1 MAEINQIP
9 PSSRYDG
16 NVLNLLPEEIVQ
28 NSFGDPRDFIEY
40 YVYDLNDNLLY
51 SNTRYNNYSISEN
64 GILLSQTNTV
74 EDLSIDIIKDLNDAG
89 FGIGQYRVVY
99 NFFRKHITT
108 DNDNTNFFIKE
119 ISSDRTELRLDAF
132 IPEGRKL
139 VGVPQLIQELNDTVY
154 FEEFLLNFG
163 ENKQAVGIR
172 ITVDSQ
178 PGSPVTI
185 LVKLLDPLADEFDVL
200 SECEIVEERSYQS
213 VFEVILD
220 EQDIVPDEVNDI
232 NNLPPGYIIDAE
244 GRIIGPNGL
253 EANVNLTGR
262 TNFNRSTNQ
271 NRFSKYYNI
280 DDIALNDKFAQ
291 FLNFISSSKA
301 EINVDFEDR
310 NNEFSSSFYNFVHF
324 SSAKERVNN
333 FKHKA
338 QLIENY
344 TNTSA
349 SYAGYIALGTSSYT
363 ADIIQL
369 QNSIQDIKG
378 NFDKYENFLYY
389 VSSSKA
395 WPKTGST
402 LYSTTSSQALVW
414 LGSDN
419 PSSIYYGGEI
429 LESSQF
435 DNQNPHNLIYTLPG
449 YLLDDFESNKNYFK
463 FVHLVGQMFDELWI
477 YIKAV
482 TDLHKNQN
490 KISRGISK
498 DLVADMLESLGFD
511 VNNEELSEAQF
522 YDFLLEGESPPIE
535 QGKRLISSSLAVSK
549 ANLVEEKYKRIY
561 HNLSYFYK
569 TKGTLR
575 GLKSLLST
583 YGIPSDMIS
592 IEEISTPSIDV
603 GETKTIEEKFY
614 YSVYNSA
621 SRIEIPWLPLNFTND
636 VPRSIEFMFNDR
648 NNFNSGSY
656 LFTIKDPSDTI
667 VDFNVGLKIDK
678 VNEITASL
686 TYFQGNKSAS
696 LQIPVYHFKND
707 EGWWN
712 VLVTNTNNTSSIFI
726 KKKSGDHIS
735 HQYSASV
742 EGNTTRWTDY
752 FSSTAGNVF
761 TSSLL
766 YLGSNSGNNNF
777 TGSFMEFRYWNTFL
791 SEPVF
796 DQHVLNPE
804 SIAGNNLYSSYNNL
818 ALRLPLGSDTTVY
831 SLTSSAYPTGFNGI
845 NVI

>member
-16 NVLNLLPEEIVQ
+16 SVLNLLPEEIVQ

-40 YVYDLNDNLLY
+40 YVYDLNDNLLF
-51 SNTRYNNYSISEN
+51 SNTRYNNYAISEN

-74 EDLSIDIIKDLNDAG
+74 EDLSIDIIKDLNEAG

-99 NFFRKHITT
+99 NFFRKHVTT
-108 DNDNTNFFIKE
+108 DNDNSNLFIKE

-139 VGVPQLIQELNDTVY
+139 TGVSQLVEELNDTPY

-163 ENKQAVGIR
+163 ENKQAVGIN

-220 EQDIVPDEVNDI
+220 EQDIVPDEVTDPNV
-232 NNLPPGYIIDAE
+232 LPPGFITDAE

-262 TNFNRSTNQ
+262 TNFNRSLNQ
-271 NRFSKYYNI
+271 NRYSKYYTLG
-280 DDIALNDKFAQ
+280 DITTGGDFDR

-333 FKHKA
+333 FKYKL

-349 SYAGYIALGTSSYT
+349 SYAGTASYT
-363 ADIIQL
+363 ADILKLENNIQE
-369 QNSIQDIKG
+369 IKSQ
-378 NFDKYENFLYY
+378 FDKYENFLYY

-402 LYSTTSSQALVW
+402 LYATTSSQALVW

-429 LESSQF
+429 LEASQF

-449 YLLDDFESNKNYFK
+449 YLLDDFDSNRNYFK

-482 TDLHKNQN
+482 TDLYRNQN
-490 KISRGISK
+490 KVSRGISK

-522 YDFLLEGESPPIE
+522 YDFLSEGNAPSIES
-535 QGKRLISSSLAVSK
+535 GKRLISSSFAVSK
-549 ANLVEEKYKRIY
+549 ADLVQEKYKRLY

-603 GETKTIEEKFY
+603 GETKMIEEKFY

-621 SRIEIPWLPLNFTND
+621 SRIEIPWLPLTFTND

-656 LFTIKDPSDTI
+656 LFTIKHPLSGS
-667 VDFNVGLKIDK
+667 FNIGLRIDK
-678 VNEITASL
+678 ENNTTASL
-686 TYFQGNKSAS
+686 TYIQGNKSSS
-696 LQIPVYHFKND
+696 LQVPVYYFKNE

-712 VLVTNTNNTSSIFI
+712 VLVTNNNNTSSIFI
-726 KKKSGDHIS
+726 KRKSGDHIS

-742 EGNTTRWTDY
+742 EGNTTKWTDY
-752 FSSTAGNVF
+752 FSSTAGNKF

-766 YLGSNSGNNNF
+766 YLGSNSGSNNF
-777 TGSFMEFRYWNTFL
+777 TGSFMEFRYWGTFL
-791 SEPVF
+791 SESVF

-831 SLTSSAYPTGFNGI
+831 SLTSSAYPTGINGI

>member
-16 NVLNLLPEEIVQ
+16 SVLNLLPEEIVQ

-40 YVYDLNDNLLY
+40 YVYDLNNNLLF
-51 SNTRYNNYSISEN
+51 SNTRYNNYAISEN
-64 GILLSQTNTV
+64 GVLLSQTNTV

-99 NFFRKHITT
+99 NFFRKHVTS
-108 DNDNTNFFIKE
+108 DSDDANLFIKE

-139 VGVPQLIQELNDTVY
+139 LGVSQLVEELNDTPY

-163 ENKQAVGIR
+163 ENKQAVGIN

-185 LVKLLDPLADEFDVL
+185 LVKLLDPLVDEFDIL

-262 TNFNRSTNQ
+262 TNFNRSLNQ
-271 NRFSKYYNI
+271 NRYSKYYTLG
-280 DDIALNDKFAQ
+280 DITTGGDFDR

-333 FKHKA
+333 FKYKL
-338 QLIENY
+338 QLIETY
-344 TNTSA
+344 TNQSA
-349 SYAGYIALGTSSYT
+349 SYAGTSSYN
-363 ADIIQL
+363 ADILKLENNIQE
-369 QNSIQDIKG
+369 IKSQ
-378 NFDKYENFLYY
+378 FDKYENFLYY

-395 WPKTGST
+395 WPKTGSI
-402 LYSTTSSQALVW
+402 LYATTSSQALVW

-429 LESSQF
+429 LEASQF

-449 YLLDDFESNKNYFK
+449 YLLDDFDSNKNYFK
-463 FVHLVGQMFDELWI
+463 FVHMVGQMFDELWI

-482 TDLHKNQN
+482 TDLHRNQN
-490 KISRGISK
+490 KVSRGISK

-522 YDFLLEGESPPIE
+522 YDFLSEGNAPSIES
-535 QGKRLISSSLAVSK
+535 GKRLISSSLAVSK
-549 ANLVEEKYKRIY
+549 ADLVQEKYKRLY

-603 GETKTIEEKFY
+603 GETKMIEEKFY

-621 SRIEIPWLPLNFTND
+621 SHIEIPWLPLTFTND

-656 LFTIKDPSDTI
+656 LFTIKHPLSAS
-667 VDFNVGLKIDK
+667 FNIGLRIDK
-678 VNEITASL
+678 ENNTTASL
-686 TYFQGNKSAS
+686 TYIQGNKSSS
-696 LQIPVYHFKND
+696 LQVPVYYFKNE

-712 VLVTNTNNTSSIFI
+712 VLVTNTNSTSSIFI
-726 KKKSGDHIS
+726 KRKSGDHIS
-735 HQYSASV
+735 HQYSASI
-742 EGNTTRWTDY
+742 EGNQDRWDDA
-752 FSSTAGNVF
+752 FSSTSGSIF

-766 YLGSNSGNNNF
+766 YLGSNSGNDNF

-818 ALRLPLGSDTTVY
+818 SLRLPLGSDTTVY
-831 SLTSSAYPTGFNGI
+831 SLTSSAYPTGINGI
-845 NVI
+845 NVS